1 MDTKITRLEPLLA
14 AVILLAMG
22 LLAGCTSS
30 PTGRS
35 RLILVSPTNVQQ
47 MGISAFSQMR
57 KAGKFADAPA
67 ERAYASCVANALI
80 QVLPMPWSRQQWD
93 IEIIK
98 DKTVN
103 AFALPGGRIGVN
115 QGMFKVA
122 TNQALLAVVLG
133 HELSHV
139 VARHSAERISDQM
152 IAQLGI
158 STATAYGA
166 SQGIDP
172 ASLQKLLG
180 MGTQLG
186 VMLPFS
192 RAQESEADIMGQR
205 FMARAGFNPQA
216 AVVLW
221 QKMAQ
226 QEKSAPLAFL
236 STHPATR
243 SRIAKMKS
251 QLPKLMPVYQQA
263 RRQGHSPNCH
273 L

>member
-1 MDTKITRLEPLLA
+1 
-14 AVILLAMG
+14 
-22 LLAGCTSS
+22 
-30 PTGRS
+30 
-35 RLILVSPTNVQQ
+35 
-47 MGISAFSQMR
+47 MGIAAFSQMR
-57 KAGKFADAPA
+57 KAGKFADAPT

-80 QVLPMPWSRQQWD
+80 QVLPSPWNQQQWD

-98 DKTVN
+98 DKSAN

-115 QGMFKVA
+115 QGMFKLA
-122 TNQALLAVVLG
+122 TNQAQLAVVLG

-152 IAQLGI
+152 MTQLGI

-166 SQGIDP
+166 SQGMDP
-172 ASLQKLLG
+172 ANLQKLLG
-180 MGTQLG
+180 IGTQFGML
-186 VMLPFS
+186 LPFS

-205 FMARAGFNPQA
+205 FMAQAGFDPGA

-221 QKMAQ
+221 QKMAR

-243 SRIAKMKS
+243 SRIVKMKS
-251 QLPKLMPVYQQA
+251 QVARLTPIYQQA
-263 RRQGHSPNCH
+263 RRQGHRPNCH
-273 L
+273 LP